1 MARTRGVSVESQFTP
16 QMDFDTPRDTVYS
29 TPMMPPPQW
38 TPVHPSLPHFWPFEV
53 DIKTERQMFVNDI
66 PTRKESTIS
75 TFSTSQPPTPH
86 DPLPSFLAECWVQHE
101 HFESREESFAEE
113 PLDFNF
119 FNFPHEPSTPTHQTV
134 IQVDEC
140 DQHLLDHFLENVAR
154 LIFPILDINQH
165 GSARSDVILPALESN
180 KCYLHCC
187 LSISALHLKATH
199 HLEGEQIDN
208 DIMRHRVATI
218 SELCEAFKHDKD
230 HSQILEA
237 TLGMILF
244 QSSVGS
250 PDDGLPDIP
259 WHEHFQ
265 AATSLV
271 EKLEL
276 HEPLQTDFAP
286 QLHPSFN
293 MTLASWIDILGATML
308 CRVPVFAHTYRHKAE
323 MGITSGLAELMG
335 CEDRVMYLI
344 SEIACLEALKLQGMD
359 DLTLCTHI
367 TGLGEQLTNTEIGLA
382 DVGDVYSIATHVMR
396 PKQLSK
402 NITAVFRLAARIH
415 LCSLVPDFDR
425 HQTSIVALVESL
437 TSTMAFIPGGVD
449 GFDRS
454 LVWPLLVAGSVS
466 LEGSSFRT
474 MFSIRSKE
482 LCRAADFGSFGRV
495 AELLKDIWHT
505 NAGFFAYEEKKSI
518 HWRDVMRQKG
528 RDFLLI

>member
-1 MARTRGVSVESQFTP
+1 MN
-16 QMDFDTPRDTVYS
+16 FDTPRDTYYS
-29 TPMMPPPQW
+29 TPMMPPPFW
-38 TPVHPSLPHFWPFEV
+38 TPVNSSLPHFSPFEV
-53 DIKTERQMFVNDI
+53 DIKTERQMFVNNI
-66 PTRKESTIS
+66 PTRKESMIS

-86 DPLPSFLAECWVQHE
+86 DCLPPFMAECWVQDDLSQ
-101 HFESREESFAEE
+101 SRDSFAEE
-113 PLDFNF
+113 PLDFSF
-119 FNFPHEPSTPTHQTV
+119 FNFPHEPLTPTHQTV
-134 IQVDEC
+134 IHVEEC
-140 DQHLLDHFLENVAR
+140 DRHLLDHFLENVAR

-165 GSARSDVILPALESN
+165 GSARSDVILPALETN

-187 LSISALHLKATH
+187 LSMSALHLKAIH

-218 SELCEAFKHDKD
+218 SELCEAFNHDKD

-250 PDDGLPDIP
+250 PNDGLPDIP

-271 EKLEL
+271 EKIEL
-276 HEPLQTDFAP
+276 QEPVKTDSEPQTR
-286 QLHPSFN
+286 PSFN

-308 CRVPVFAHTYRHKAE
+308 CRVPLFAHTYRHKAE

-367 TGLGEQLTNTEIGLA
+367 TGLGEQLTNTEIGLT
-382 DVGDVYSIATHVMR
+382 DIGDVFSIATHAMR

-425 HQTSIVALVESL
+425 HQASVVALVETL

-454 LVWPLLVAGSVS
+454 LVWPLLIAGSVS

-474 MFSIRSKE
+474 MFSMRSGE
-482 LCRAADFGSFGRV
+482 LGGAADFGSFGRV
-495 AELLKDIWHT
+495 AELLKDVWQI
-505 NAGFFAYEEKKSI
+505 NAGSFANEEKKSV
-518 HWRDVMRQKG
+518 HWRDVMRQNG